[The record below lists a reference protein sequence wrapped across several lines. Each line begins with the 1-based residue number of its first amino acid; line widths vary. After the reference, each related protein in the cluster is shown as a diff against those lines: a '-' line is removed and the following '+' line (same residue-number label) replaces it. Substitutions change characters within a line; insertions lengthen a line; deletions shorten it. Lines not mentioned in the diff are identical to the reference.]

1 MSANQTN
8 RLIKLNGL
16 RAAAASVVNEEMYSH
31 SFEHKKTTSTHTI
44 DVMKIFKCDED

>member
-16 RAAAASVVNEEMYSH
+16 RAAAAASVVNEEMYSH
-31 SFEHKKTTSTHTI
+31 SFEHKKNYINTHY
-44 DVMKIFKCDED
+44 